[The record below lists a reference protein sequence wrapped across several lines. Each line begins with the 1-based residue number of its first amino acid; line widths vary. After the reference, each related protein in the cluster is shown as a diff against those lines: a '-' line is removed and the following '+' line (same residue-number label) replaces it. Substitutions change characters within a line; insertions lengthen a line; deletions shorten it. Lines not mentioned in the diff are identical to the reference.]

1 MKPYE
6 MDGTQL
12 STESQRFEVYEPR
25 WWQLGRWLHWWKFRR
40 YHGYVTITAV
50 QRSGPPIKLK
60 LRVISS
66 RQAAYGDAPSGYSP

>member
-12 STESQRFEVYEPR
+12 STESQRFEVYESR

-60 LRVISS
+60 LRVIPS